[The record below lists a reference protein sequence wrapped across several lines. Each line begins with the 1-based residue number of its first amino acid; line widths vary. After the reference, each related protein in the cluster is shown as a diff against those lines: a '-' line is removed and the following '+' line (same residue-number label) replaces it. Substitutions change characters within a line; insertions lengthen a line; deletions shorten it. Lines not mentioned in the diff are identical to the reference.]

1 MSPEQHGTVSS
12 EMQEGHTAQT
22 EVVSIASD
30 THQQDQLP
38 QEESALEPAQRT
50 LPETPQEIPD
60 DSMDR
65 TAQLGIIIIALGI
78 ISTLIGLFPGIAGTP
93 PIGDVGRIQITV
105 ILGGFCLQIFGAWV
119 YVRYNFY
126 PRGSVNLIQQFGIR
140 LTWTGLLFSLL
151 SGYADILG
159 FGSHGGSEGFFFGRG
174 QAVGLVGGFLF
185 ASIGLIIYALGG
197 QYGRFPKS

>member
-1 MSPEQHGTVSS
+1 MSPEQHETVSS
-12 EMQEGHTAQT
+12 AQQKGHTAQT
-22 EVVSIASD
+22 EVVAIASD
-30 THQQDQLP
+30 THRQDPLQHP
-38 QEESALEPAQRT
+38 ESAPEPSPRSR
-50 LPETPQEIPD
+50 PESPQDFAD
-60 DSMDR
+60 DYMSR

-78 ISTLIGLFPGIAGTP
+78 ISTLIGLFPGIAGSP

-126 PRGSVNLIQQFGIR
+126 PRGSVNLIQQIGIR

-185 ASIGLIIYALGG
+185 ASIGLIIYALAG
-197 QYGRFPKS
+197 QYGGPTKT